1 MITKNF
7 HKNFA
12 SSLTRA
18 SGLRCMDGY
27 APNWR
32 FCFNVNGGVI
42 CRICNTDSILVY
54 NLEIFE
60 KIDPYDPDEDIQT
73 TCRSIHAWIS
83 DISHALV
90 FQLI

>member
-18 SGLRCMDGY
+18 SGLR
-27 APNWR
+27 
-32 FCFNVNGGVI
+32 
-42 CRICNTDSILVY
+42 LY